1 MKLLGKKEHQ
11 TIKNLK
17 MAILIV
23 SSTRTPENDKSGNW
37 MAKEIKREGHTL
49 VSRRIIPDDFLAIG
63 GAVLDAVR
71 MDQADAVIVSGGTGL
86 TRMDVTIEACRPL
99 FHKELTAFGPLFARL
114 SFEEIGAAAMLSRA
128 SAGSI
133 GESAVFCIP
142 GSLKA
147 CKLACRELIFME
159 VGHLVAHLRN

>member
-1 MKLLGKKEHQ
+1 
-11 TIKNLK
+11 

-23 SSTRTPENDKSGNW
+23 SSTRTPDNDKSGRW
-37 MAKEIKREGHTL
+37 MSGEVRKEGHEL
-49 VSRRIIPDDFLAIG
+49 VCRRIIPDDFLAIG

-71 MDQADAVIVSGGTGL
+71 EDRADVVIVSGGTGL
-86 TRMDVTIEACRPL
+86 TRKDVTIEACRPL
-99 FHKELTAFGPLFARL
+99 FHKELTAFGPLFAQL
-114 SFEEIGAAAMLSRA
+114 SFVEIGAAAMLSRA
-128 SAGSI
+128 AAGSI

-159 VGHLVAHLRN
+159 AGHLVSHLRN

>member
-1 MKLLGKKEHQ
+1 MIFLGKKDHPSA
-11 TIKNLK
+11 KNLR
-17 MAILIV
+17 MGILTI
-23 SSTRTPENDKSGNW
+23 SGTRTLETDKSGQW
-37 MAKEIKREGHTL
+37 MARELKKEGHTL
-49 VSRRIIPDDFLAIG
+49 LFRRIIPDDFLAIG

-71 MDQADAVIVSGGTGL
+71 EDRVDALIVSGGTGL
-86 TRMDVTIEACRPL
+86 TRQDVTIEACRPL
-99 FHKELTAFGPLFARL
+99 FHKELTAFGPLFAKL

-128 SAGSI
+128 TAGSI

-159 VGHLVAHLRN
+159 AGHLVTHLRT